1 MAKDLGLT
9 VLLDLYGSLLTDTQ
23 RETMEMYLELDYS
36 LGEISE
42 QTGITRQG
50 VLNCIRHCEQKLR
63 DLESKLGLNKRMQEL
78 RQDISELEAY
88 ILQGD
93 MQNEE
98 ALSGIDRKLA
108 QIKTKL

>member
-1 MAKDLGLT
+1 
-9 VLLDLYGSLLTDTQ
+9 
-23 RETMEMYLELDYS
+23 
-36 LGEISE
+36 
-42 QTGITRQG
+42 
-50 VLNCIRHCEQKLR
+50 
-63 DLESKLGLNKRMQEL
+63 MQEL